1 MKGLILAGGTGSR
14 LNPLTKVISKQLL
27 PVYNKP
33 MIFYPLTTLMLAGIH
48 DIAVICNPTDLKSY
62 ESLLGNGSDLGV
74 SFTYL
79 TQEKPLGIAHSLIV
93 AKDFL
98 ADSSVALVLG
108 DNIFY
113 GQGLGRQLSSFKD
126 ITGAVS
132 FAYQVKEPSAYGVVE
147 FDSFGKVISLEE
159 KPKHPKSNF
168 AITGLYFFDETA
180 KEKVLTIAPSS
191 RGELEIVDLLQ
202 VYSNSDALNV
212 SILPRGTAWL
222 DTGTFQSL
230 HDASSYIKIT
240 EERTGLSIGDPFEVA
255 QIMGWIS

>member
-14 LNPLTKVISKQLL
+14 LNPLTNVISKQLL

-33 MIFYPLTTLMLAGIH
+33 MIFYPLTTLMLAGIQ
-48 DIAVICNPTDLKSY
+48 DIAVICNPSDLKNY
-62 ESLLGNGSDLGV
+62 EALLGNGSDLGV

-79 TQEKPLGIAHSLIV
+79 IQEKPLGIAHSLIV

-98 ADSSVALVLG
+98 ANSSVALVLG

-113 GQGLGRQLSSFKD
+113 GPGLGRQLASFKN
-126 ITGAVS
+126 IAGAVS
-132 FAYQVKEPSAYGVVE
+132 FAYQVKEPSSYGVVE
-147 FDSFGKVISLEE
+147 FDSSGKVISLEE
-159 KPKHPKSNF
+159 KPKNPKSNF
-168 AITGLYFFDETA
+168 AITGLYFLDETA

-191 RGELEIVDLLQ
+191 RGELEIVDLLKI
-202 VYSNSDALNV
+202 YSSIGALSV

-240 EERTGLSIGDPFEVA
+240 EERSGLSIGDPFEVA
-255 QIMGWIS
+255 KILGWIS